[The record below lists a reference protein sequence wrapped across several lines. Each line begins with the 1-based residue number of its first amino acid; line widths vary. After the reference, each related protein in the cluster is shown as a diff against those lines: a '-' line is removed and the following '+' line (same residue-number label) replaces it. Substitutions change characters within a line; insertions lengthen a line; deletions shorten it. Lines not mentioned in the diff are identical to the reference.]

1 MTATMGRV
9 HFKDQGYQV
18 SYLRLLK
25 IQKTNSFPAMNFFL
39 SALGLMMVFEG
50 IPYFCFPQKVKLF
63 AQKLPEI
70 PDSTMRAIGFFLM
83 IMGLLVVYLG
93 GGKNG

>member
-1 MTATMGRV
+1 MTATMGQIR
-9 HFKDQGYQV
+9 FKDQGYQLSV
-18 SYLRLLK
+18 RLLK
-25 IQKTNSFPAMNFFL
+25 IQKTNYFTTMNFFL

-83 IMGLLVVYLG
+83 MMGLLVVYLG

>member
-1 MTATMGRV
+1 M
-9 HFKDQGYQV
+9 
-18 SYLRLLK
+18 S
-25 IQKTNSFPAMNFFL
+25 FFL

-70 PDSTMRAIGFFLM
+70 PDFTLRVVGFFFFL
-83 IMGLLVVYLG
+83 IGLLVVYLG
-93 GGKNG
+93 GAKNG

>member
-1 MTATMGRV
+1 
-9 HFKDQGYQV
+9 
-18 SYLRLLK
+18 
-25 IQKTNSFPAMNFFL
+25 MNFFL
-39 SALGLMMVFEG
+39 SALGLMIVFEG

-83 IMGLLVVYLG
+83 MIGLLVVYIG
-93 GGKNG
+93 GANHA